1 MPRRYAA
8 KAAQRDRPG
17 GTGPEGPDR
26 TVTPVLGMPNQVFME
41 EAPPGP
47 KRQRLA
53 FEPRPSYF
61 DEHFLFANTAF

>member
-1 MPRRYAA
+1 MNSCLGVTPPR
-8 KAAQRDRPG
+8 QRN
-17 GTGPEGPDR
+17 GTGPEGPNR